1 MTKEFSYQKRQE
13 YIKQLVL
20 EPQDLIIVGGGIT
33 GAGILLDATT
43 RGMKAALFEMQDF
56 SQGTSSRSTKLVHG
70 GLRYL
75 KQFEFALVKE
85 VGHERAIVFENGP
98 HVTKSEPMLLP
109 IIKGGSIGLMG
120 ALFGMWLYDKLAGV
134 KKNEQRR
141 ILHKVS
147 VLAMEPSIRRT
158 ILKSGA
164 YYFEYRT
171 DDSRLTVEVIKK
183 AVDRNANALNY
194 CKVIGF
200 LYTEGQISGVKVTD
214 LLTGSSFDVHAK
226 VVVNA
231 TGPWVDETDLLDST
245 SRKNKLLL
253 SKGVH
258 IVVDASRLPIGQAVY
273 FDSGAGRM
281 VFAIPREGKVYIGTT
296 ESEYKEGI
304 LNPRI
309 TKEERD
315 YLLQSVNALFS
326 DTNLVPQDV
335 ESGWAGLRPLIK
347 QEGKKPGEISRK
359 DETFVYASGL
369 ISIAGGKLTGYRK
382 MAERIVNLVS
392 EKLKKEYQLSFSA
405 CVTDK
410 TPISGGNT
418 GGGENFEAYVTKKI
432 NEVQLEGWHNWE
444 IKRIVKRYGSN
455 CDTIFSIAAT
465 VNASISTLSIGRIAE
480 LEYSIQQEM
489 IVSPLDFFVR
499 RTAAAYFNIQLVLEE
514 KDAVFKYMQSRLGWN
529 EMLSEKFRLELET
542 ELNYLTSIKNN

>member
-1 MTKEFSYQKRQE
+1 
-13 YIKQLVL
+13 
-20 EPQDLIIVGGGIT
+20 
-33 GAGILLDATT
+33 
-43 RGMKAALFEMQDF
+43 
-56 SQGTSSRSTKLVHG
+56 
-70 GLRYL
+70 
-75 KQFEFALVKE
+75 
-85 VGHERAIVFENGP
+85 
-98 HVTKSEPMLLP
+98 
-109 IIKGGSIGLMG
+109 
-120 ALFGMWLYDKLAGV
+120 
-134 KKNEQRR
+134 
-141 ILHKVS
+141 
-147 VLAMEPSIRRT
+147 
-158 ILKSGA
+158 
-164 YYFEYRT
+164 
-171 DDSRLTVEVIKK
+171 SRLTVEVIKE
-183 AVDRNANALNY
+183 AVERNANALNY
-194 CKVIGF
+194 CKVTGF
-200 LYTEGQISGVKVTD
+200 LYKNGKISGVKVTD
-214 LLTGSSFDVHAK
+214 LLTDSTFEVHAK

-296 ESEYKEGI
+296 ESEYKQEI
-304 LNPRI
+304 SNPRI

-315 YLLQSVNALFS
+315 YLLQSVNTIFS
-326 DTNLVPQDV
+326 DTNLTPQDV

-382 MAERIVNLVS
+382 MAERIIDLVS
-392 EKLKKEYQLSFSA
+392 EKLKKDYTLSFSN

-418 GGGENFEAYVTKKI
+418 GGGENFEAYVTTKLK
-432 NEVQLEGWHNWE
+432 EVKLQGWTE
-444 IKRIVKRYGSN
+444 SEVKRIVKRYGSN
-455 CDTIFSIAAT
+455 CDKIFSIAAT
-465 VNASISTLSIGRIAE
+465 VSASGFTLPISRIAE

-514 KDAVFKYMQSRLGWN
+514 KDAVFTYMKNRLGWN
-529 EMLSEKFRLELET
+529 EMLSEKFKLELET
-542 ELNYLTSIKNN
+542 ELNYLTSIKN

>member
-1 MTKEFSYQKRQE
+1 MTKEFSYHTRQSF
-13 YIKQLVL
+13 IQQLVS
-20 EPQDLIIVGGGIT
+20 EPQDLIVVGGGIT

-85 VGHERAIVFENGP
+85 VGRERAIVFENGP

-109 IIKGGSIGLMG
+109 IVKGGSIGLFG

-134 KKNEQRR
+134 KPNEQRR
-141 ILHKVS
+141 ILHKAS
-147 VLAMEPSIRRT
+147 VLAMEPSIRRD
-158 ILKSGA
+158 ILTSGA
-164 YYFEYRT
+164 YYYEYRT
-171 DDSRLTVEVIKK
+171 DDSRLTIEMIKE
-183 AVDRNANALNY
+183 AIDRNATALNY
-194 CKVIGF
+194 CKVTGF
-200 LYTEGQISGVKVTD
+200 LYSNGKISGVKITD
-214 LLTGSSFDVHAK
+214 LLTGSSFEVHAK

-231 TGPWVDETDLLDST
+231 TGPWVDETDAMDST

-258 IVVDASRLPIGQAVY
+258 IVVDASRLPIGQALY
-273 FDSGAGRM
+273 FDSGGGRM

-296 ESEYKEGI
+296 ESEYKQDI
-304 LNPRI
+304 ANPRI

-315 YLLQSVNALFS
+315 YLLNSVNALFA
-326 DTNLVPQDV
+326 DTNLVPADV

-359 DETFVYASGL
+359 DETFVYTSGL

-382 MAERIVNLVS
+382 MAERIINLVS
-392 EKLKKEYQLSFSA
+392 EKLKTGYNLSFSN

-410 TPISGGNT
+410 TPISGGHT
-418 GGGENFEAYVTKKI
+418 GGGEHFETYVAQKVKEI
-432 NEVQLEGWHNWE
+432 KLQGWIE
-444 IKRIVKRYGSN
+444 SDVKRIVERYGSN
-455 CDTIFSIAAT
+455 CDKIFAIA
-465 VNASISTLSIGRIAE
+465 STLSGNESGLTISRLAE

-489 IVSPLDFFVR
+489 IISPLDFLIR
-499 RTAAAYFNIQLVLEE
+499 RTGAAYFHIQSVLEE
-514 KDAVFKYMQSRLGWN
+514 KDAVYDYMKNRLAWNDVFAQKFKD
-529 EMLSEKFRLELET
+529 ELET
-542 ELNYLTSIKNN
+542 ELAYLTSIKNS